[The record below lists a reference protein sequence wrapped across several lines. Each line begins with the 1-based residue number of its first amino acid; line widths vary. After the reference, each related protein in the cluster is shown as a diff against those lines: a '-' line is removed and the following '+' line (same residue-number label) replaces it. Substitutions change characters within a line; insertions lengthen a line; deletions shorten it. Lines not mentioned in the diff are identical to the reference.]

1 MSFRA
6 YRVPG
11 VYRRPAP
18 RRSAFPR
25 VRTDVV
31 GFVGV
36 AGPAELHR
44 AVRLDDWR
52 DYEAAYLTNAAGD
65 PVAPPL
71 GSKLAAAVRAYFAN
85 GGARCWVVNVGA
97 ALPPPE
103 ELMALLLG
111 QTWGAAPSLDGAPL
125 SHWGLELLFRQ
136 PEVAM
141 VVLPELFATRTRLTS
156 RVAENLPPRF
166 EEGCFADCGSIAV
179 VEGEDL
185 LPPDLRED
193 GLLFSHAQI
202 ALLQELLVARCARD
216 VWRCFAILSTP
227 PQLSPAEA
235 MAWKQALSPEACAAI
250 YWPWVLTQEVPGDVV
265 RSRDPAPYVA
275 GALAR
280 ADLSKGPHRAPA
292 GVGLLG
298 VVGLEHAMDDRTQ
311 GQVYD
316 AGVNVLR
323 GQPRKGPMIWGAR
336 TLRWTGPES
345 VQERFAYINV
355 RRGLSAIER
364 SCERLGQRVVFDVNS
379 LVTWL
384 QLAQSVSGYLGDLF
398 RAGVLEGDE
407 QEQAFFVRADRSNN
421 PPETV
426 DAGMLVCEVGVAIG
440 VPAEFIVF
448 RLGRR
453 EGVVEIEER

>member
-36 AGPAELHR
+36 AGVEQLHQ

-52 DYEAAYLTNAAGD
+52 DYQAKFLTDAAGE
-65 PVAPPL
+65 PIRPPL
-71 GSKLAAAVRAYFAN
+71 GSKLAGAVRAYFAN

-97 ALPPPE
+97 ELTGPE
-103 ELMALLLG
+103 ELMALMLG
-111 QTWGAAPSLDGAPL
+111 QSWASAPEVDGVQL
-125 SHWGLELLFRQ
+125 SHWGLELLLRE

-141 VVLPELFATRTRLTS
+141 VVLPELFASRVVLSS
-156 RVAENLPPRF
+156 RVAEDLPPRF
-166 EEGCFADCGSIAV
+166 EEGRFGDCGAV
-179 VEGEDL
+179 RRTSGAEQ
-185 LPPDLRED
+185 LPPERSEE
-193 GLLFSHAQI
+193 GPLLSHEQI
-202 ALLQELLVARCARD
+202 ALVQRLLVERCARE
-216 VWRCFAILSTP
+216 VWRCFAILSAP
-227 PQLSPAEA
+227 PGLNPEQAV
-235 MAWKQALSPEACAAI
+235 AWKQQLGPEACAAL
-250 YWPWVLTQEVPGDVV
+250 YWPWLLTQDIPGSQVTP
-265 RSRDPAPYVA
+265 SDPAPYVA
-275 GALAR
+275 GAYAR
-280 ADLSKGPHRAPA
+280 ADLQRGPHRAPA
-292 GVGLLG
+292 ALGLLG
-298 VVGLEHAMDDRTQ
+298 VVGTKQAVDDRIQ

-323 GQPRKGPMIWGAR
+323 LQPRKGTVIWGAR
-336 TLRWTGPES
+336 TLRWTSEDS
-345 VQERFAYINV
+345 VQDRMAYVNV

-398 RAGVLEGDE
+398 RSGVLEGDE

-421 PPETV
+421 PAETV
-426 DAGMLVCEVGVAIG
+426 DAGLLVCEVGVAIG